1 MYIIIIPLNNNKKR
15 NSSRI
20 SQRVK
25 EDLHDFTLVY
35 GVLTIMSYILLC
47 AMYMNNKLLWFFSSI
62 WVIFVVSHLKE
73 VKVCGDAQ

>member
-1 MYIIIIPLNNNKKR
+1 MYIITIPLNNNKKR

-47 AMYMNNKLLWFFSSI
+47 AMHMNNKLLWFFKYLG
-62 WVIFVVSHLKE
+62 HL
-73 VKVCGDAQ
+73 CGIPLERSKGLL